1 MINFIF
7 LLIFSFYSMAGLPP
21 TASKG
26 NGETDY
32 VTTFRTNYGTWP
44 VTRTGSLLNLGTLPI
59 TMGGTGNTSGTTTIN
74 ANLTGPITSVGNAT
88 SIAAQVGTGTTF
100 VMSASPTITTP
111 SFSGTAT
118 GSISGNAGTA
128 TNISGGAGGS
138 IPYQTAASTTALL
151 ANGTAGQ
158 TLTSQGTT
166 LAPIWTTGVPGTE
179 WATNGT
185 HIYNN
190 NAGNVGIGTTA
201 PLFNLDISGT
211 TSNRG
216 LNMFPTLGT
225 GANSINMNSSGAGTY
240 LGHES
245 SAGGTIT
252 GGVGANE
259 SFVGSSGA
267 KSFHLLTNA
276 ASRMTIDSSGNVGVG
291 TTAPATNLE
300 INSANDTRARLFSTG
315 GAYSSTLEL
324 TALTAGTYGSTLQ
337 YSSNSE
343 DLQFNN
349 YGRTLS
355 PADSTSGGFSFIT
368 KVANTTPTKVMF
380 IHGYTGN
387 VGIGTTS
394 PLAKL
399 DVVGGIIA
407 NNTTV
412 GPAVIARTSG
422 NGHLGVS
429 VNNTTF
435 GSTETTAFGLFQDTS
450 GVAALYNNNISSI
463 AIGTTGKVGIGTTAP
478 DDSLSISSSLANT
491 ADWYNSGNQQ
501 LHITNTNGAGYT
513 AIRTDGNPVTTW
525 VYGVNGASDGLRINP
540 RNNTSGAASFYMD
553 QNGHVGI
560 GTTAPLFNLDISG
573 TTSNR
578 GLNMFPTLGTG
589 ANSIN
594 MNSSGAGTYLGHES
608 SAGGTITGG
617 VGANESFVGSSG
629 AKSFHLLTN
638 AASRMTIDSSGNV
651 GVGTTAP
658 ATNLEI
664 NSANDTRARLFST
677 GGAYSSTL
685 ELTALTAGTYGST
698 LQYSSNSEDLQ
709 FNNYGRTLSPAD
721 STSGGFSFITKV
733 ANTTP
738 TKVMFIHGYTGNVG
752 IGTVSPAQAL
762 DVAGSIV
769 ETRSGATWGAVT
781 VKGQATPVLFGATAS
796 NGAGSP
802 CSTGTCTLDTAIG
815 TNLTSIVWTSAGQY
829 TINYTGMTI
838 VPVCLMSPIAN
849 GGTCYPSIGASTTS
863 TNLFCLSD
871 VGTPT
876 NSILSVQCIGY

>member
-1 MINFIF
+1 
-7 LLIFSFYSMAGLPP
+7 MAGLPP

-190 NAGNVGIGTTA
+190 NAGN
-201 PLFNLDISGT
+201 
-211 TSNRG
+211 
-216 LNMFPTLGT
+216 
-225 GANSINMNSSGAGTY
+225 
-240 LGHES
+240 
-245 SAGGTIT
+245 
-252 GGVGANE
+252 
-259 SFVGSSGA
+259 
-267 KSFHLLTNA
+267 
-276 ASRMTIDSSGNVGVG
+276 
-291 TTAPATNLE
+291 
-300 INSANDTRARLFSTG
+300 
-315 GAYSSTLEL
+315 
-324 TALTAGTYGSTLQ
+324 
-337 YSSNSE
+337 
-343 DLQFNN
+343 
-349 YGRTLS
+349 
-355 PADSTSGGFSFIT
+355 
-368 KVANTTPTKVMF
+368 
-380 IHGYTGN
+380 
-387 VGIGTTS
+387 
-394 PLAKL
+394 
-399 DVVGGIIA
+399 
-407 NNTTV
+407 
-412 GPAVIARTSG
+412 
-422 NGHLGVS
+422 
-429 VNNTTF
+429 
-435 GSTETTAFGLFQDTS
+435 
-450 GVAALYNNNISSI
+450 
-463 AIGTTGKVGIGTTAP
+463 VGIGTTAP

-685 ELTALTAGTYGST
+685 ELTTLTAGTYGST

-709 FNNYGRTLSPAD
+709 FNNYGRALSPAD

-738 TKVMFIHGYTGNVG
+738 TKVMFIHGYTGNVGIGTTSPLAKLDVVGGIIANNTTVGPAVIARTSGNGHSGVSVNNTTFGSTEATAFGLFQGTSGVAALYNNNISSIAIDTTGKVGIGTTAPLFNLDISGTTSNRGLNMFPTLGTGANSINMNSSGAGTYLGHESSAGGTITGGVGANESFVGSSGAKSFHLLTNAASRMTIDSSGNVGVGTTAPATNLEINSANDTRARLFSTGGAYSSTLELTTLTAGTYGSTLQYSSNSEDLQFNNYGRTSSSADSTLGGFSFITKVANTTPTKVMFIHGYTGKVG

-796 NGAGSP
+796 NGAGAP
-802 CSTGTCTLDTAIG
+802 CSTGTCILDTAIG
-815 TNLTSIVWTSAGQY
+815 TNLTSIVRTSAGQY

-838 VPVCLMSPIAN
+838 VPVCLMSPVSN

-863 TNLFCLSD
+863 TDLFCLSD